1 MVAFLGIMVG
11 ENFNPLF
18 DGKITGPAIYQFQ
31 QADDLVS
38 YFWVGV
44 LFLIALIEGNN
55 ILNGWES
62 SGEINSRSKSG
73 GVAQLKVY
81 YINGDLGFDPLG
93 LTPSDAE
100 EFDVLRTKEL
110 NNGRLAM
117 LAVAG
122 IVVQELV
129 NGKGVIENLSA

>member
-1 MVAFLGIMVG
+1 MVAFLGILVG

-38 YFWVGV
+38 FFWVGV
-44 LFLIALIEGNN
+44 LFLIALVEGNN

-62 SGEINSRSKSG
+62 SGEINSRSNKG
-73 GVAQLKVY
+73 GIAQLKVY

-93 LTPSDAE
+93 LTPADSD

-117 LAVAG
+117 LGVAG
-122 IVVQELV
+122 IVAQELV
-129 NGKGVIENLSA
+129 NGKGVIENLSV